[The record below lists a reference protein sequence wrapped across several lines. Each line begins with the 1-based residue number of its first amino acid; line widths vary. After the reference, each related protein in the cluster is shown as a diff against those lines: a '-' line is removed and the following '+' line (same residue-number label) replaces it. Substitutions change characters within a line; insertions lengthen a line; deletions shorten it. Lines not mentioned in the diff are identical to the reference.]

1 MNKYVIIRS
10 MLSYI
15 MASLIL
21 RHQRVLTPCLASYK
35 QTVVNAIAL
44 IWDLRGPAQHKK
56 SQILRKSTVLIRI
69 LQLAECNSSNVLF
82 TAADV

>member
-1 MNKYVIIRS
+1 MNKYVIIIRS

-56 SQILRKSTVLIRI
+56 ITDLKKIYCIKSY
-69 LQLAECNSSNVLF
+69 F
-82 TAADV
+82 TAGGVQQ

>member
-56 SQILRKSTVLIRI
+56 KITDPKKIYCI
-69 LQLAECNSSNVLF
+69 NSYF
-82 TAADV
+82 TAGGVQQ